1 MTGSQSPPA
10 GAPAPVRI
18 RPGNPD
24 DAAACGRIAY
34 EAFGSISSGHN
45 FPNDFP
51 SVEIATQE
59 LSSLL
64 LNPGLYSL
72 VSEIDGR
79 IVGSNF
85 LDERSTIAGVG
96 PITVDPTAQ
105 NRQVGRLLMLGAL
118 KRAAGQRFPG
128 VRLLQ
133 AAYHNRSL
141 SLYAKL
147 GFEVREPI
155 ACLQG
160 SPISREI
167 PMHTVRPAAAPDI
180 EACNS
185 LCVRVHGHDR
195 GGELREAVAAG
206 TARVVEYN
214 GGVSGYATSIGYGGH
229 AVGETN
235 DDVKSLIASAPAF
248 EGPGILVPARNAP
261 LFRWCLEEGLR
272 VVQVMTLMSLGLYNE
287 PAGSYLP
294 SISY

>member
-1 MTGSQSPPA
+1 M
-10 GAPAPVRI
+10 
-18 RPGNPD
+18 RPN
-24 DAAACGRIAY
+24 CLR
-34 EAFGSISSGHN
+34 AFGSISGRHN

-51 SVEIATQE
+51 SVEIAIEE

-64 LNPGLYSL
+64 SNPGIYSA
-72 VSEIDGR
+72 VAEIDGR

-85 LDERSTIAGVG
+85 LDERSTIAGLG
-96 PITVDPTAQ
+96 PITVDPKAQ
-105 NRQVGRLLMLGAL
+105 NRQVGRLLMLDAL

-133 AAYHNRSL
+133 AAYHTRSL

-160 SPISREI
+160 SPIGGEI
-167 PMHTVRPAAAPDI
+167 PMHTVRPAVESDN
-180 EACNS
+180 ESCNR

-214 GGVSGYATSIGYGGH
+214 ASVSGYASSIGYGGH

-235 DDVKSLIASAPAF
+235 DDIKSLIAAAPAF
-248 EGPGILVPARNAP
+248 EGPGILVPARNAA
-261 LFRWCLEEGLR
+261 LFQWCLEEGLR
-272 VVQVMTLMSLGLYNE
+272 VVQVMTLMSLGLNE
-287 PAGSYLP
+287 PAGSYRP
-294 SISY
+294 SIFY